1 MSFATVAAVVTTAA
15 TGYSAYS
22 KKRSQDK
29 ANDAARDASSPE
41 AQLEALR
48 RSADFHIETAPRL
61 AELDR
66 QMMPGLVDNN
76 LASQERLQFGSEDQ
90 RGLFDMLRESTPI
103 LDQIAQDSNR
113 SAREADLAD
122 VEANAGRVRSSL
134 EAENEGLFGAMEQQ
148 EEMARQDMWHRN
160 YADGLE
166 APGVHQLHD
175 LRQTALDDVAR
186 GGRLSNEQLR
196 DVQQYSRQGDSDRGM
211 LRSGSSIG
219 NEILNTE
226 AARKQN
232 LAFADQRLGNME
244 NALNSTRSRQIN
256 LRNHLSQGNQQSIQN
271 RLATMID
278 PFQGVLGRQSINNT
292 NAGMLNQ
299 STQFN
304 QLQSQRA
311 NSANDVFSTASGM
324 YNTGAN
330 IANANANN
338 QAGYNS
344 GSLSGIGDFLS
355 QGGGDSLFDWGAN
368 LFKTP
373 GING

>member
-122 VEANAGRVRSSL
+122 VEANALDRALQRCNRVVKAHPQDPRPRNDRFL
-134 EAENEGLFGAMEQQ
+134 LHTLLQNKEAACQDIAQAAALLQTSGAKS
-148 EEMARQDMWHRN
+148 HN
-160 YADGLE
+160 
-166 APGVHQLHD
+166 D
-175 LRQTALDDVAR
+175 LRT
-186 GGRLSNEQLR
+186 
-196 DVQQYSRQGDSDRGM
+196 
-211 LRSGSSIG
+211 
-219 NEILNTE
+219 EILV
-226 AARKQN
+226 R
-232 LAFADQRLGNME
+232 ADSCR
-244 NALNSTRSRQIN
+244 
-256 LRNHLSQGNQQSIQN
+256 
-271 RLATMID
+271 
-278 PFQGVLGRQSINNT
+278 
-292 NAGMLNQ
+292 
-299 STQFN
+299 
-304 QLQSQRA
+304 
-311 NSANDVFSTASGM
+311 
-324 YNTGAN
+324 
-330 IANANANN
+330 
-338 QAGYNS
+338 
-344 GSLSGIGDFLS
+344 
-355 QGGGDSLFDWGAN
+355 
-368 LFKTP
+368 
-373 GING
+373 